1 MAKARYWHQASVMM
15 RSLYSSYSSVL
26 ESEQSVECNHD
37 SAIRGAKYQ
46 KNTFLFRQ
54 IKAS

>member
-1 MAKARYWHQASVMM
+1 MM

-26 ESEQSVECNHD
+26 ESEESVECNHD
-37 SAIRGAKYQ
+37 RAIRGAKYQ